1 MALKYHVL
9 SKELQEQITEDRAK
23 NWENPYKCKD
33 TDALR
38 RDPAHDNANL
48 WRPAFVR
55 DIEKILHLPVYN
67 RYADK
72 TQVFSLYHN
81 LARLTTAENPDI
93 FRVVQYIMLCK
104 AGEIGGN

>member
-48 WRPAFVR
+48 APCFC
-55 DIEKILHLPVYN
+55 
-67 RYADK
+67 
-72 TQVFSLYHN
+72 T
-81 LARLTTAENPDI
+81 
-93 FRVVQYIMLCK
+93 
-104 AGEIGGN
+104 